1 MAWKFF
7 KAPENASELSG
18 SHRSAV
24 SRLNL
29 IQDYQEGG
37 QRCQDIKTVARSL
50 YQHQIGCLVAP
61 SNHKG
66 IDIVMSWVN
75 KAYGHLR
82 MGRRLLHS
90 LCDFLALPQ
99 ETPNHWRLALKAH
112 GTLRALVP
120 YDGSPEAQNERTPET
135 IYRYAES
142 KGARTMHV
150 GGHWSLGRVLI
161 EPLFYHHTYLAV
173 GSCHTQPGD
182 IRTRTETAQRS
193 RSIRAKNLLL
203 EPGTRHRCQKGLQPL
218 KTLRRTRPHSH
229 RPLP

>member
-7 KAPENASELSG
+7 EAPANATKLSG

-90 LCDFLALPQ
+90 SCDFFALPY
-99 ETPNHWRLALKAH
+99 ETLDHWRMALKAH
-112 GTLRALVP
+112 GTLRGLVRASEP
-120 YDGSPEAQNERTPET
+120 KEIYDAKE
-135 IYRYAES
+135 IYDRS
-142 KGARTMHV
+142 KRF
-150 GGHWSLGRVLI
+150 SELGLTHIV
-161 EPLFYHHTYLAV
+161 H
-173 GSCHTQPGD
+173 
-182 IRTRTETAQRS
+182 
-193 RSIRAKNLLL
+193 LL
-203 EPGTRHRCQKGLQPL
+203 EPDGKLVTWTWIKGLASSKGTQPPY
-218 KTLRRTRPHSH
+218 TCREFDAIYSGIPAC
-229 RPLP
+229 